1 MGGRVGARAGAVYLK
16 RTLTFLPFFA
26 CGPARTMA
34 SWRRGHWRPIMILAI
49 DSASAACTAAL
60 LTLDGELIAERHED
74 VGRGHAELLVPM
86 IADLL
91 GPHIPTQILVGV
103 GPGSFT
109 GLRVAIAAAHGMAI
123 GWSVPLCGFD
133 SLALVAA
140 SAPGTGPVGVAMLG
154 GHGEW
159 FVAQYDRPKF
169 RLLEP
174 LASRSPDAAARAI
187 TAPLVAGSAAA
198 ALIERR
204 GHGEAL
210 ATLPRA
216 ARVLDLPLAL
226 RSLDPKPVYARAPDA
241 RPAVAA

>member
-1 MGGRVGARAGAVYLK
+1 
-16 RTLTFLPFFA
+16 
-26 CGPARTMA
+26 
-34 SWRRGHWRPIMILAI
+34 MILAI

-74 VGRGHAELLVPM
+74 VGRGHAELLMPM
-86 IADLL
+86 VADLL
-91 GPHIPTQILVGV
+91 GHYIPTQILVGV

-140 SAPGTGPVGVAMLG
+140 SASATGPVGVAMLG

-159 FVAQYDRPKF
+159 FVAQYDLPRF
-169 RLLEP
+169 TVVETV
-174 LASRSPDAAARAI
+174 ASRPPDAAARAI
-187 TAPLVAGSAAA
+187 TAPLVVGSAAA
-198 ALIERR
+198 ALVAGR
-204 GHGEAL
+204 GHGKAL

-226 RSLDPKPVYARAPDA
+226 RSLEPRPVYARAPDA

>member
-1 MGGRVGARAGAVYLK
+1 
-16 RTLTFLPFFA
+16 
-26 CGPARTMA
+26 
-34 SWRRGHWRPIMILAI
+34 MILAI

-60 LTLDGELIAERHED
+60 LTLDGASIAERHED
-74 VGRGHAELLVPM
+74 VGRGHAERLMPM
-86 IADLL
+86 VAEML
-91 GPHIPTQILVGV
+91 GPHIPSQILVGV

-140 SAPGTGPVGVAMLG
+140 SAPGDGPVGVAMLG

-159 FVAQYDRPKF
+159 FVAQYDRPRF
-169 RLLEP
+169 ALLDP
-174 LASRSPDAAARAI
+174 IASRSPDEAARTI
-187 TAPLVAGSAAA
+187 NAPLVVGSAAA
-198 ALIERR
+198 ALVARR

-210 ATLPRA
+210 ATLPHA

-226 RSLDPKPVYARAPDA
+226 RSLDPRPVYARDPDA
-241 RPAVAA
+241 RPAAAA